1 MTTLHSHD
9 ELDAIARPVVGI
21 SLELDRGETD
31 VHRHH
36 KSQLMYVIGGLITV
50 ETTDGIWTVPPR
62 CAIWIPPN
70 IDHFAR
76 AAGPIHIASLYLQP
90 TLAGALGQHCG
101 VLFVQPLLR
110 ELIIRFAS
118 PGSFEDSARE
128 DRLAAVLLDELLSAP
143 IEPLHLPVPTDR
155 RLRRL
160 ADAMLEDPSER
171 LTSEEWGARVGAS
184 QRTLARLFQ
193 RETGMSFSR
202 WRQQLQVGLALQRL
216 ASGETVTNIGI
227 ELGYESTSAFI
238 AMFRRLL
245 GTTPARYFNEP
256 GPHAIR
262 STQAIPVADGG

>member
-1 MTTLHSHD
+1 MSTLPGHED
-9 ELDAIARPVVGI
+9 LDSIDRPIVGI
-21 SLELDRGETD
+21 CLELERGETD
-31 VHRHH
+31 LHRHL
-36 KSQLMYVIGGLITV
+36 KSQLMYVISGLITV
-50 ETTDGIWTVPPR
+50 ETTDGIWTVPPH
-62 CAIWIPPN
+62 CAIWIPRN
-70 IDHFAR
+70 IGHFAR
-76 AAGPIHIASLYLQP
+76 AAGPIYVASLYIQP
-90 TLAGALGQHCG
+90 ELAEALGEHCG

-110 ELIIRFAS
+110 ELIIRFA
-118 PGSFEDSARE
+118 GSAGFEDADRE
-128 DRLAAVLLDELLSAP
+128 DRLVGVLLDELLCAP
-143 IEPLHLPVPTDR
+143 IEPLHLPVPGDR

-160 ADAMLEDPSER
+160 TDAMLQDPSER
-171 LTSEEWGARVGAS
+171 LTAEEWGARVGAS

-245 GTTPARYFNEP
+245 GTTPARYFSEP

-262 STQAIPVADGG
+262 PTQAAFEADGR